1 MFSRSPGKTSS
12 ICGRVKPR
20 LICLFSAILVAQAAA
35 LPHLEWD
42 ASTLRLL
49 LPGGGY
55 GRIHPLANGSLLAS
69 AERQRTCVVLRSN
82 DDGRTWTA
90 PVTVATFAHG
100 IAANP
105 ELCPLR
111 DGRVLLLW
119 NERPVPDNGPHPY
132 TIRMS
137 SSSDGGI
144 TWIPCAEPIY
154 PAGTTMA
161 AACWEPAAIQ
171 MPDGNIRLFFAHEL
185 PGQQEIATMVS
196 QDGGLTWSEPRQASL
211 RPNRRDGM
219 PVPCLL
225 QDGTLALSVE
235 DNGVLPATKGRHP
248 PFRPSIV
255 LPDRQQRWTALC
267 EPPAET
273 VNVAAPYLVRL
284 PTGETLLSVQSNE
297 DEHRR
302 HRMAVYVGNE
312 NAQDFRNRSLPF
324 GLPPQ
329 TNGEWNSLCVLDAD
343 TVIALSTTTIEG
355 QRGLWSIRGHVRR
368 TATPMSARP

>member
-1 MFSRSPGKTSS
+1 MIPSLLLLL
-12 ICGRVKPR
+12 CV
-20 LICLFSAILVAQAAA
+20 AAA
-35 LPHLEWD
+35 ASATELPHLEWD
-42 ASTLRLL
+42 ASTRRLL
-49 LPGGGY
+49 LPSGGY
-55 GRIHPLANGSLLAS
+55 GRIHRPADGSLLAS
-69 AERQRTCVVLRSN
+69 AEWQRTSVVLRSS
-82 DDGRTWTA
+82 DDGLTWSA

-119 NERPVPDNGPHPY
+119 NERPVPDGGLHPY
-132 TIRMS
+132 TIRLS
-137 SSSDGGI
+137 SSGDSGA
-144 TWIPCAEPIY
+144 TWTPRAEPVFI
-154 PAGTTMA
+154 AGKTMA

-171 MPDGNIRLFFAHEL
+171 MPDDRIRLFFAHEL

-196 QDGGLTWSEPRQASL
+196 QDGGQTWSAPRQASL

-235 DNGVLPATKGRHP
+235 DNGTLPAADGRHP

-255 LPDRQQRWTALC
+255 LPDRKQRWMALG
-267 EPPAET
+267 EPPAEN

-297 DEHRR
+297 DEHRW

-312 NAQDFRNRSLPF
+312 KAQDFQNRSLPF

-329 TNGEWNSLCVLDAD
+329 TNCEWNSLCALDAE
-343 TVIALSTTTIEG
+343 TVIALSTATIEG
-355 QRGLWSIRGHVRR
+355 KRGLWSIRGHVRR
-368 TATPMSARP
+368 

>member
-1 MFSRSPGKTSS
+1 MKPG
-12 ICGRVKPR
+12 VF
-20 LICLFSAILVAQAAA
+20 LLLQAFLFAQALA

-55 GRIHPLANGSLLAS
+55 GRIHRLANGSLLAS
-69 AERQRTCVVLRSN
+69 AEWQRTSVVLHSR
-82 DDGRTWTA
+82 DDGLTWTA
-90 PVTVATFAHG
+90 PITAATFAHG

-119 NERPVPDNGPHPY
+119 NERPVPDGGRHPY
-132 TIRMS
+132 TIRLS
-137 SSSDGGI
+137 SSCDGGI
-144 TWIPCAEPIY
+144 TWIPRAEPVFT
-154 PAGTTMA
+154 AGTTMA
-161 AACWEPAAIQ
+161 AACWEPAAVQ
-171 MPDGNIRLFFAHEL
+171 MPDDSIRLFFAHEL
-185 PGQQEIATMVS
+185 PGQQEIASLTSRDAS
-196 QDGGLTWSEPRQASL
+196 QTWSEPSQASL

-225 QDGTLALSVE
+225 QDGTLALSIE
-235 DNGVLPATKGRHP
+235 DNGILAATEARHP

-255 LPDRQQRWTALC
+255 LPDRQQRWTALG
-267 EPPAET
+267 EPPAEN

-284 PTGETLLSVQSNE
+284 STGETLLSVQSNE
-297 DEHRR
+297 DEHRW

-312 NAQDFRNRSLPF
+312 NARDFRNRSLPF

-329 TNGEWNSLCVLDAD
+329 TNGEWNSLCVVDAD
-343 TVIALSTTTIEG
+343 AVIALSTATIEG
-355 QRGLWSIRGHVRR
+355 QRGLWSIRGRVRR
-368 TATPMSARP
+368 